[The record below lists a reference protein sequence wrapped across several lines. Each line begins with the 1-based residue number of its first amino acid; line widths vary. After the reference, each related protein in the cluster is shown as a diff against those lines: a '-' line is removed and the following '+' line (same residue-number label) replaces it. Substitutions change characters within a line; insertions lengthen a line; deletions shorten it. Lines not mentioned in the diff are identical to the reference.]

1 MKNNILIIGSIFYLL
16 LLQVKNS
23 FLSKNNLEVVF
34 FDVGQGDAI
43 FISTPNGSKILIDG
57 GDSFEADYK
66 VSKLIPFYSC
76 HLDLIVLTHPHSDHI
91 KSLYKVMQRCN
102 VGSVMFN
109 DVNFTSNDF
118 SFFKDIAKRFKVK
131 NAYSGDRFVIDGVE
145 FFILWPDKDYLKK
158 SFADINDVSI
168 VLLMSYQGSNFL
180 FTGDATENVLEFV
193 NNRLSDINFDGDI
206 DVIKVPHHG
215 SKYSLHKRFYSK
227 IQSKNCVI
235 SVGENNKFGHPF
247 EDVLNYFEN
256 TNCRV
261 LRTDELGDVKFI
273 IK

>member
-1 MKNNILIIGSIFYLL
+1 MKNNVLIIGSIIYLL
-16 LLQVKNS
+16 LLQVKTS
-23 FLSKNNLEVVF
+23 FLAKNNLEIVF

-43 FISTPNGSKILIDG
+43 FISTPNGGKILIDG

-66 VSKLIPFYSC
+66 ISRLIPFYSC
-76 HLDLIVLTHPHSDHI
+76 YLDLIVLTHPHSDHI
-91 KSLYKVMQRCN
+91 KSLCKVMQRCG

-109 DVNFTSNDF
+109 DVNYSSNDF
-118 SFFKDIAKRFKVK
+118 SFFKDVAKQFEVK
-131 NAYSGDRFVIDGVE
+131 NAYSGDKFALDGVE

-168 VLLMSYQGSNFL
+168 VLLMSYKGSNFL
-180 FTGDATENVLEFV
+180 FTGDATEDVLEFV
-193 NNRLSDINFDGDI
+193 NNRLSDIGFDGNI

-215 SKYSLHKRFYSK
+215 SKYSLYKNFYSK
-227 IQSKNCVI
+227 IQPKECVI

-247 EDVLNYFEN
+247 KDVLDYFED
-256 TNCRV
+256 TNCKV
-261 LRTDELGDVKFI
+261 LRTDELGDIKFI